1 MLLMRTNRPRV
12 QRCGINPKQPPPA
25 EGVHRRQGFVI
36 VSCRLVLLSL
46 KAGFGHVTSIANST
60 YGGML

>member
-1 MLLMRTNRPRV
+1 MRLMRTNRTGV
-12 QRCGINPKQPPPA
+12 QRWGINPTRPTP
-25 EGVHRRQGFVI
+25 EECVHRRQGSVI
-36 VSCRLVLLSL
+36 VSCRFVLRSL